1 MSPEDSLIPI
11 TRLAVTADF
20 SLSADPHED
29 VQADLVRTYRIAAM
43 ALPDDEFYESEEL
56 HVGTIQIEFMRFD
69 VALNL
74 GFDPEEVA
82 DDASQDAL
90 TIYQALQED
99 LGKMSEGMNQD
110 CLMIS
115 HFSFEPPYKGT
126 AAELGALRA
135 ALIGLSSGVSRAF
148 LPLSVVIPDIKRATA
163 KDLNAATLYFDKIGF
178 KPLKLGSDI
187 LWLDMEAGSFWRR
200 QASSQ

>member
-43 ALPDDEFYESEEL
+43 ALPDDEFYETEEL
-56 HVGTIQIEFMRFD
+56 HVGTIHIEFMRFD

-82 DDASQDAL
+82 DDVSQDAL

-115 HFSFEPPYKGT
+115 HFFFEPPYRGT
-126 AAELGALRA
+126 TAELGALRA

-148 LPLSVVIPDIKRATA
+148 LPLSVVIPDINRATA

-200 QASSQ
+200 LASGQ